1 MTGEVR
7 AREAESVTE
16 AGTGGAGTVGA
27 PDAGAGPGGAPGTHA
42 AVVGTPDGDAASH
55 RPGRPLSAPLGV
67 VLGVAVL
74 WTMVGVVWG
83 AMESLTA
90 GLQGE
95 STDLAPAI
103 LAALHQSLPWI
114 PGTLAAIL
122 LAARFP
128 VDRDTWRR
136 TLPLH
141 LAVVPVFA
149 FGTNVLVVLGFWL
162 RSGSFGGWGTLM
174 VEGARWGLLR
184 IHVAALVYA
193 AVAGLT
199 QVVRTWQRLR
209 ARELELARMEGQL
222 ARARLQALNAQ
233 IRPHFLFNTL
243 HTIGQLWRSGR
254 SDQADAMLD
263 HLGSL
268 FQKVIASTARTEVLL
283 DEELDM
289 VRQYLAIE
297 EARFSDRMRS
307 RITADAPARAC
318 LVPPLVLQPLV
329 ENAVRHGVS
338 ASAAAGMV
346 EVTAAVRDGHL
357 LLVVED
363 DGPGMN
369 PDLPPRSTGTG
380 LANVRERLERLY
392 GTAAD
397 LEVGRRPGGGTRVR
411 LRIPAREGEDG

>member
-1 MTGEVR
+1 M
-7 AREAESVTE
+7 
-16 AGTGGAGTVGA
+16 AGTGMAGADT
-27 PDAGAGPGGAPGTHA
+27 AGAGPIGTSEMEAGPAEAPAGHPETTRGGALPGRA
-42 AVVGTPDGDAASH
+42 AVT
-55 RPGRPLSAPLGV
+55 
-67 VLGVAVL
+67 LGVAAL
-74 WTMVGVVWG
+74 WAMVGVVWG
-83 AMESLTA
+83 AMDSLTA

-95 STDLAPAI
+95 SRALGPAI

-114 PGTLAAIL
+114 PGTLAAIA
-122 LAARFP
+122 LASRFP
-128 VDRDTWRR
+128 VERHTWRR

-141 LAVVPVFA
+141 VAAVPVFA

-162 RSGSFGGWGTLM
+162 RSGSFGGWSTLM
-174 VEGARWGLLR
+174 SEGARWALLR

-199 QVVRTWQRLR
+199 QVVRTWRRLR

-254 SDQADAMLD
+254 SDEADAMLD
-263 HLGSL
+263 HLGAL
-268 FQKVIASTARTEVLL
+268 FQKVIASTARTEVPL

-307 RITADAPARAC
+307 RIAADAPALAC
-318 LVPPLVLQPLV
+318 VVPPLVLQPLV
-329 ENAVRHGVS
+329 ENAVRHGVA
-338 ASAAAGMV
+338 ASATAGTV
-346 EVTAAVRDGHL
+346 EVTAALRDGHL
-357 LLVVED
+357 LITVED
-363 DGPGMN
+363 DGPGMD
-369 PDLPPRSTGTG
+369 PDLPPRSDGTG

-392 GTAAD
+392 GAAGRLD
-397 LEVGRRPGGGTRVR
+397 VGARPGGGTRVR
-411 LRIPAREGEDG
+411 LRIPAREEGDG

>member
-1 MTGEVR
+1 MG
-7 AREAESVTE
+7 S
-16 AGTGGAGTVGA
+16 
-27 PDAGAGPGGAPGTHA
+27 AGAGATGAPAGERA
-42 AVVGTPDGDAASH
+42 AARGG
-55 RPGRPLSAPLGV
+55 PLSEPTGVALGV
-67 VLGVAVL
+67 VVL
-74 WTMVGVVWG
+74 WTIVGVVWG
-83 AMESLTA
+83 AMDSLTA

-95 STDLAPAI
+95 GQDLGPAI
-103 LAALHQSLPWI
+103 LAALHQSIPWI
-114 PGTLAAIL
+114 PGTLAAIA

-128 VDRDTWRR
+128 VERGSWRR

-141 LAVVPVFA
+141 VAAVPVFA
-149 FGTNVLVVLGFWL
+149 FGTNVLVVLGYWI
-162 RSGSFGGWGTLM
+162 RSGDFGGAGTLM

-193 AVAGLT
+193 GVAGLT

-209 ARELELARMEGQL
+209 TRELELAQMEGQL

-268 FQKVIASTARTEVLL
+268 FQKVIASTARTEVPL

-297 EARFSDRMRS
+297 EARFSDRMSS
-307 RITADAPARAC
+307 RITADAPARLC

-329 ENAVRHGVS
+329 ENAVRHGVAAS
-338 ASAAAGMV
+338 VAAGTVEVSAAV
-346 EVTAAVRDGHL
+346 EDGHL
-357 LLVVED
+357 LLAVED
-363 DGPGMN
+363 DGPGID
-369 PDLPPRSTGTG
+369 PDVPASGNGTG

-392 GTAAD
+392 GAAARFELD
-397 LEVGRRPGGGTRVR
+397 ARPGGGTRAR
-411 LRIPAREGEDG
+411 LRLPAREEEDG